1 MRLCFLKHAKSKYV
15 RGLKIAIKY
24 LQLEQCADSGKVCAN
39 EGLEFSGKFITNDR
53 HCSQSRRGLFTP
65 VHSVNEDRQQPID
78 GGESPRDD
86 SPRENVTLYDV
97 RYCIKIRMIKST

>member
-1 MRLCFLKHAKSKYV
+1 MRCEMWRAELCIFRSSRMRLCFLKHAKSKYV

-53 HCSQSRRGLFTP
+53 HCSQSRRGLFTT

-78 GGESPRDD
+78 GGRIPSRRFSP
-86 SPRENVTLYDV
+86 
-97 RYCIKIRMIKST
+97 